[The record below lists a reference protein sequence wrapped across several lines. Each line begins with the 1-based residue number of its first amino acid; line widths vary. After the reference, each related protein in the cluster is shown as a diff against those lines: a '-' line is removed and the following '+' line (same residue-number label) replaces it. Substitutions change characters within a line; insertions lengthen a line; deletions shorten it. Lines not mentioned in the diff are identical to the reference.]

1 MTERVYDIGDLIE
14 DFELESQFGS
24 ISYRDLVHGKYSI
37 IVTFGNALEPCA
49 TTDIGNN
56 IIVNRPLLL
65 ADHYFPTTPT
75 FYHSLSFIT
84 YYYILA
90 TLTSSI

>member
-1 MTERVYDIGDLIE
+1 MTERVYDIGDVIE

-49 TTDIGNN
+49 TTDIGKN
-56 IIVNRPLLL
+56 IIVTRPLLL
-65 ADHYFPTTPT
+65 ANHHFSTKST
-75 FYHSLSFIT
+75 FYQSLSFIT
-84 YYYILA
+84 YY
-90 TLTSSI
+90 S

>member
-1 MTERVYDIGDLIE
+1 MTERVYDIGDVIE

-49 TTDIGNN
+49 TTDIGKN
-56 IIVNRPLLL
+56 IIVTRPLLL
-65 ADHYFPTTPT
+65 ANHQFFTKST
-75 FYHSLSFIT
+75 FYQSLSFIT
-84 YYYILA
+84 YY
-90 TLTSSI
+90 S